1 MGTILTDV
9 SNRIVID
16 PIRIQSIFNHVCT
29 KKSTGPDSISA
40 LLLKACAEELTPA
53 WCPIFQRSVDSH
65 TVPALWKKS
74 TIVPVAK
81 KPCPADNNDFR
92 PVALTSIVMKSFEKY
107 MLSVLKAEVNLAL
120 DPYQFAY
127 RQGRGT
133 DDAINSITHFTV
145 KHLECPKAYARIL
158 FIDFSSAFNTLQP
171 HLLISKLRQMSVNP
185 FLIKWYFSFLT
196 NRSQQVRVNN
206 ILSECKS
213 ISTGAPQ
220 GCVSSP
226 VLFTLYTNDCTNSH
240 PGNLVFKFSDDTAIL
255 SLLHK
260 DSSTSVYFSE
270 IENFV
275 QWCDAHHLTLNVNK
289 TKELVL
295 DPRLEGDHSPVVIHD
310 SPIEQV
316 SSYKYLGVHLDD
328 TFSWSVHVESLC
340 SRLQQRLYFLRRLRV
355 YGVDK
360 SIMFLFYQAVLESLV
375 RYGMSSWYG
384 NLTAKL
390 KTKLARLVHTA
401 MKVIGKSDYQTLQ
414 SIYQQTV
421 FRQAQRIDPFHI
433 LHSEY
438 DRVPHCKLNRF
449 KNSFVPTSITF
460 LNNAA

>member
-1 MGTILTDV
+1 
-9 SNRIVID
+9 
-16 PIRIQSIFNHVCT
+16 
-29 KKSTGPDSISA
+29 
-40 LLLKACAEELTPA
+40 
-53 WCPIFQRSVDSH
+53 
-65 TVPALWKKS
+65 
-74 TIVPVAK
+74 
-81 KPCPADNNDFR
+81 
-92 PVALTSIVMKSFEKY
+92 
-107 MLSVLKAEVNLAL
+107 
-120 DPYQFAY
+120 
-127 RQGRGT
+127 
-133 DDAINSITHFTV
+133 
-145 KHLECPKAYARIL
+145 
-158 FIDFSSAFNTLQP
+158 
-171 HLLISKLRQMSVNP
+171 MSVNP

-295 DPRLEGDHSPVVIHD
+295 DPRSVGDHSPVVIHD

-401 MKVIGKSDYQTLQ
+401 MKVIGKRDYQTLQ

-421 FRQAQRIDPFHI
+421 FRQAQRIVNDPFHI

-438 DRVPHCKLNRF
+438 DLLPSGRRYRVPHCKLNRF